1 VPWAGT
7 QRSAGTELIRW
18 FGEMELAERVDNGV
32 GLDNDEQGTPVWVC
46 RDRRAPWA
54 QLWSQVRHLG

>member
-1 VPWAGT
+1 
-7 QRSAGTELIRW
+7 
-18 FGEMELAERVDNGV
+18 MELAERVDNGV

-54 QLWSQVRHLG
+54 QLWSQMRHLG